1 MSPPEMRIGNSK
13 FAWPFSRAQ
22 VVETLMNA
30 GATSKQATNTAKKVE
45 QELYRKK
52 LELMTPK
59 QLKKIVV
66 QVAKQ
71 QVGSKVAEAVAQQT
85 PAFIDLIVQGE
96 RGTSP
101 FSRGVLARTLEDV
114 GLTGLEAH
122 TVSKTLDSHLRQQGF
137 TKITTQ
143 QLHQHVDRLL
153 MELHGEHISLMY
165 RYIQQNQGRLGV
177 INAEGSMPMPFSK
190 GILVQSLL
198 AAGVA
203 PDVARKIVRITLR
216 DLRGEE
222 DRVIRQRV
230 IREKVET
237 LLLSEVGPDVSA
249 RYRLL
254 RVIRH
259 PPRPIIVLLG
269 GVSGTGKSF
278 LASELAYRLA
288 ISRVVSTDSIRE
300 VMRAMVSPALL
311 PTLHASTFS
320 AWEALIPPEQPM
332 PERPSKELLMN
343 GFREQVQ
350 QVSVGLD
357 AIVNRSIEESASL
370 VLEGVHL
377 VPGYLRAS
385 EDTRAIVIPMLVTL
399 PSESE
404 HRAHFEHRDQQTAA
418 SRPLH
423 HYMRYFSEIREM
435 QEELQQ
441 LAEDQGVAL
450 LDGLTL
456 DESADQAVDVI
467 FRHVLEALTDEERAL
482 VLGEEYEDVTL
493 EVME

>member
-1 MSPPEMRIGNSK
+1 MRIGTSK
-13 FAWPFSRAQ
+13 MAWPFSRTQ
-22 VVETLMNA
+22 IVETLLNA
-30 GATSKQATNTAKKVE
+30 GATSKQATNTAKKIE

-52 LELMTPK
+52 LELVTPK

-66 QVAKQ
+66 QVVKQ
-71 QVGSKVAEAVAQQT
+71 QISNKVAEAITNQT
-85 PAFIDLIVQGE
+85 PVFADLVVQGE
-96 RGTSP
+96 RGESP
-101 FSRGVLARTLEDV
+101 FSRTILARTLEDV
-114 GLTGLEAH
+114 GLTSLETHA
-122 TVSKTLDSHLRQQGF
+122 VANTLDAQLRKQGM
-137 TKITTQ
+137 TKISIQ
-143 QLHQHVDRLL
+143 ELHQRVDHLL
-153 MELHGEHISLMY
+153 LKLHGEHVSLMY

-177 INAEGSMPMPFSK
+177 VNAEGGMPVPFSK

-203 PDVARKIVRITLR
+203 PDVARKVVRITLR

-237 LLLSEVGPDVSA
+237 LLLNEVGADVSA

-320 AWEALIPPEQPM
+320 AWEALIPPEQSV
-332 PERPSKELLMN
+332 PERPSEELLMA

-357 AIVNRSIEESASL
+357 AVVNRSIEEGASL

-377 VPGYLRAS
+377 VPGYLRAA
-385 EDTRAIVIPMLVTL
+385 EDERAIVIPMLITL

-423 HYMRYFSEIREM
+423 HYMRYFTEIREM

-441 LAEDQGVAL
+441 LAEAQEVPL
-450 LDGLTL
+450 LDGFTL
-456 DESADQAVDVI
+456 DESVDQAIDA
-467 FRHVLEALTDEERAL
+467 VLRYVFNALTSEEREEL
-482 VLGEEYEDVTL
+482 LGQEYEDLTL
-493 EVME
+493 EVTETE